1 MRERER
7 RDKSSG
13 EARTEVGIPYVLE
26 ALAPITITTF
36 CTRLGVIT
44 LLITARGGPLTAH
57 DSDLFPAH
65 PVERRATDV
74 ERPDIVGRLQTVPA
88 AEYLDLVLVRHR
100 RMRAS
105 RRKNLSCRESRPQP
119 SMSKTNT
126 LL

>member
-88 AEYLDLVLVRHR
+88 GRIPRSCSGTAPSYARVAEEEPL
-100 RMRAS
+100 
-105 RRKNLSCRESRPQP
+105 LS
-119 SMSKTNT
+119 
-126 LL
+126 